1 MKKSLTILILN
12 FTISV
17 GYSQDIKKV
26 VIRNCIND
34 HVSEIYFVKK
44 SDETTKHGIYQE
56 YSCSEHKTDENI
68 VDTSKIHPFGLML
81 SGKYANGQKVEVW
94 SKAKRT
100 DYGYIIERYNH
111 SANQNLEPIFEV
123 TLKYPPLAQE
133 NDIQG
138 EVELSF
144 QENIDCTISDI
155 RVTKSLGMGCV
166 EEAKRKIRKLYELK
180 REHNCKCEP
189 KNNSLKFEFKLD

>member
-1 MKKSLTILILN
+1 MKKSLSILILN

-68 VDTSKIHPFGLML
+68 VDTSKIHHFKLNS
-81 SGKYANGQKVEVW
+81 SGKYANGQKVDVW

-100 DYGYIIERYNH
+100 DYGFIIERYNH
-111 SANQNLEPIFEV
+111 STNQKLEPIFEV
-123 TLKYPPLAQE
+123 TLKYPALAQE

-144 QENIDCTISDI
+144 QENTDCTISDI
-155 RVTKSLGMGCV
+155 RVTKSLWNGCD
-166 EEAKRKIRKLYELK
+166 EEAKRKIRKIYELK
-180 REHNCKCEP
+180 REHNCKCEQ
-189 KNNSLKFEFKLD
+189 KNTSQKFDFKIE